1 MSVEELAKATG
12 RTVGVINNYLIRYD
26 KRNGSA
32 DISFGLPK
40 DALPVNTF
48 KSSAEW
54 RVLKKQFDKSE
65 LAFFL
70 KKYNKFITQFRG
82 NVLPSEETQ
91 IVHLLKFEILMN
103 RCMQSMKGN
112 KNDISRISKQ
122 IRDFNEK
129 TRDTD
134 LSDPQMLFL
143 QNLEE
148 RLAGAKAG
156 QSAKSSEY
164 VKLEEKHISL
174 MRELKATRD
183 QRLEKIDEATK
194 DFMGLIKALEE
205 SEFRETEGRQLEL
218 IKKAV
223 NKEETKLLSPVVFPN
238 GEVDCPILSS
248 ESKIFKKEESN
259 G

>member
-1 MSVEELAKATG
+1 MS
-12 RTVGVINNYLIRYD
+12 
-26 KRNGSA
+26 S
-32 DISFGLPK
+32 
-40 DALPVNTF
+40 
-48 KSSAEW
+48 EW
-54 RVLKKQFDKSE
+54 KVLKKQFDKQE
-65 LAFFL
+65 LSFFI
-70 KKYNKFITQFRG
+70 KKYNKFIAQFRN

-103 RCMQSMKGN
+103 RCMQSMKQN

-122 IRDFNEK
+122 IGAFNEK
-129 TRDTD
+129 TAGRDLTD
-134 LSDPQMLFL
+134 NEMLFL

-205 SEFRETEGRQLEL
+205 REFRDTEGRQLEL
-218 IKKAV
+218 VKIAV
-223 NKEETKLLSPVVFPN
+223 EKEEKKLLSPCVFPDGN
-238 GEVDCPILSS
+238 VDCPILSS
-248 ESKIFKKEESN
+248 QNILEEE
-259 G
+259 

>member
-1 MSVEELAKATG
+1 MEELAKATG
-12 RTVGVINNYLIRYD
+12 RTVGVINNFLVRYD
-26 KRNGSA
+26 KRNGNQ
-32 DISFGLPK
+32 DVSFGLPK
-40 DALPVNTF
+40 DAVAKNTF
-48 KSSAEW
+48 KSSSEW
-54 RVLKKQFDKSE
+54 KVLKKQFDKSE
-65 LAFFL
+65 LQFFL
-70 KKYNKFITQFRG
+70 KKYNKFIAQFRG

-91 IVHLLKFEILMN
+91 IIHLLKFEILMN
-103 RCMQSMKGN
+103 RCMQSMKQN
-112 KNDISRISKQ
+112 KNDIRRISGQ
-122 IRDFNEK
+122 IAAFNEK
-129 TRDTD
+129 HGDSD
-134 LSDPQMLFL
+134 LSDTQMLFL

-205 SEFRETEGRQLEL
+205 TEFRETEGRQLEL

-223 NKEETKLLSPVVFPN
+223 IKEEQKLLSPVVFPN
-238 GEVDCPILSS
+238 GEVDCPILNS
-248 ESKIFKKEESN
+248 ESNIFKKEESN
-259 G
+259 E